1 MQDKLNRKLTDLRIS
16 VTDRCNFRCRYCMPE
31 ELYGEAYEFLK
42 RDQVLSFE
50 EIIRLTKIF
59 IKLGINKVRLTGGEP
74 LVRKDI
80 EKLIS
85 SISSL
90 DNNIDL
96 AMTTNGYLLN
106 KFAHILFD
114 SGLRRLTVSLDSLDN
129 DIFQKMSGK
138 KFDIKD
144 VLTGIGS
151 AKDAGFKN
159 IKINT
164 VIKKGVNDKGVIDL
178 VDYCKQEGH
187 ILRFIE
193 YMDVGTLNSWNRK
206 SVVDSK
212 EIINII
218 SEKYSIHPINKNYS
232 SEVADRYKFD
242 DGDGEL
248 GFISSVS
255 NPFCMSCT
263 RSRIT
268 ADGKFVTCLFS
279 NKGLDLKKYLMSK
292 ATDEDILNLIS
303 ENWLIRDD
311 QYSLDR
317 SLGKG
322 EVKDKIEM
330 FQLGG

>member
-1 MQDKLNRKLTDLRIS
+1 MKDKLNRRLTDLRIS

-42 RDQVLSFE
+42 KDQVLSFE
-50 EIIRLTKIF
+50 EIVRLTKIF
-59 IKLGINKVRLTGGEP
+59 IKLGVNKVRLTGGEP
-74 LVRKDI
+74 LVRKNI
-80 EKLIS
+80 ETLIS

-90 DNNIDL
+90 DESVDL

-106 KFAHILFD
+106 KFANILFS
-114 SGLRRLTVSLDSLDN
+114 SGLKRLTISLDSLDN

-138 KFDIKD
+138 KFNVDD
-144 VLTGIGS
+144 VLMGISS
-151 AKDAGFKN
+151 AKKAGFKN
-159 IKINT
+159 IKINS
-164 VIKKGVNDKGVIDL
+164 VIKKGINDEGIIDL
-178 VDYCKQEGH
+178 VDYCKREGH

-193 YMDVGTLNSWNRK
+193 YMDVGTLNSWNRG
-206 SVVDSK
+206 SVLDSK
-212 EIINII
+212 KIIDII
-218 SEKYSIHPINKNYS
+218 SKKYPIHPVSKNYS

-242 DGDGEL
+242 DGEGEL

-279 NKGLDLKKYLMSK
+279 NKGLDLKKHLRSR

-303 ENWLIRDD
+303 ENWLIRND

-317 SLGKG
+317 SLEKGK
-322 EVKDKIEM
+322 VKDKIEM

>member
-1 MQDKLNRKLTDLRIS
+1 MKDKLNRKLTDLRIS

-42 RDQVLSFE
+42 KDQVLSFE
-50 EIIRLTKIF
+50 EIVRLTKIF
-59 IKLGINKVRLTGGEP
+59 IKLGVNKVRLTGGEP
-74 LVRKDI
+74 LVRKNI
-80 EKLIS
+80 ETLIS

-90 DNNIDL
+90 DESVDL

-106 KFAHILFD
+106 KFANILFS
-114 SGLRRLTVSLDSLDN
+114 SGLKRLTISLDSLDN

-138 KFDIKD
+138 KFNVDD
-144 VLTGIGS
+144 VLIGISS
-151 AKDAGFKN
+151 AKKAGFKN
-159 IKINT
+159 IKINS
-164 VIKKGVNDKGVIDL
+164 VIKKGINDEGIIDL
-178 VDYCKQEGH
+178 VDYCKREGH

-193 YMDVGTLNSWNRK
+193 YMDVGTLNSWNRG
-206 SVVDSK
+206 SVLDSK
-212 EIINII
+212 KIIDII
-218 SEKYSIHPINKNYS
+218 SKKYPIHPVSKNYS

-242 DGDGEL
+242 DGEGEL

-279 NKGLDLKKYLMSK
+279 NKGLDLKKHLRSR

-303 ENWLIRDD
+303 ENWLIRND

-317 SLGKG
+317 SLEKGK
-322 EVKDKIEM
+322 VKDKIEM

>member
-1 MQDKLNRKLTDLRIS
+1 MKDKLNRKLTDLRIS

-42 RDQVLSFE
+42 KDQVLSFE
-50 EIIRLTKIF
+50 EIVRLTKIF
-59 IKLGINKVRLTGGEP
+59 IKLGVNKVRLTGGEP
-74 LVRKDI
+74 LVRKNI
-80 EKLIS
+80 ETLIS

-90 DNNIDL
+90 DESVDL

-106 KFAHILFD
+106 KFANILFS
-114 SGLRRLTVSLDSLDN
+114 SGLKRLTISLDSLDN

-138 KFDIKD
+138 KFNVDD
-144 VLTGIGS
+144 VLMGISS
-151 AKDAGFKN
+151 AKKAGFKN
-159 IKINT
+159 IKINS
-164 VIKKGVNDKGVIDL
+164 VIKKGINDEGIIDL
-178 VDYCKQEGH
+178 VDYCKREGH

-193 YMDVGTLNSWNRK
+193 YMDVGTLNSWNRG
-206 SVVDSK
+206 SVLDSK
-212 EIINII
+212 KIIDII
-218 SEKYSIHPINKNYS
+218 SKKYPIHPVSKNYS

-242 DGDGEL
+242 DGEGEL

-279 NKGLDLKKYLMSK
+279 NKGLDLKKHLRSR

-303 ENWLIRDD
+303 ENWLIRND
-311 QYSLDR
+311 QYSLNR
-317 SLGKG
+317 SLEKGK
-322 EVKDKIEM
+322 VKDKIEM

>member
-59 IKLGINKVRLTGGEP
+59 INLGINKVRLTGGEP
-74 LVRKDI
+74 LVRKNI

-193 YMDVGTLNSWNRK
+193 YMDVGTLNSWDRK

-279 NKGLDLKKYLMSK
+279 NKGLDLKKYLRSK

>member
-1 MQDKLNRKLTDLRIS
+1 MEDKLSRKLTDLRIS

-31 ELYGEAYEFLK
+31 ELYGEAYEFLS

-50 EIIRLTKIF
+50 EIVRLTKIF
-59 IKLGINKVRLTGGEP
+59 IKLGINKIRLTGGEP
-74 LVRKDI
+74 LVRKNI
-80 EKLIS
+80 EELIS
-85 SISSL
+85 LISRL
-90 DNNIDL
+90 DKNIDL

-106 KFAHILFD
+106 KFSNILFS
-114 SGLRRLTVSLDSLDN
+114 SGLRRLTISLDSLDN

-138 KFDIKD
+138 KFSVEDILK
-144 VLTGIGS
+144 GISS
-151 AKDAGFKN
+151 AKEAGFKN
-159 IKINT
+159 IKINS
-164 VIKKGVNDKGVIDL
+164 VIKKGVNDKGIIDL

-212 EIINII
+212 EIIEII
-218 SEKYSIHPINKNYS
+218 SEKYSIHPIKKNYS
-232 SEVADRYKFD
+232 SEVADRYQFD
-242 DGDGEL
+242 DGEGEL

-279 NKGLDLKKYLMSK
+279 NKGVCWNTS
-292 ATDEDILNLIS
+292 
-303 ENWLIRDD
+303 
-311 QYSLDR
+311 
-317 SLGKG
+317 
-322 EVKDKIEM
+322 
-330 FQLGG
+330 